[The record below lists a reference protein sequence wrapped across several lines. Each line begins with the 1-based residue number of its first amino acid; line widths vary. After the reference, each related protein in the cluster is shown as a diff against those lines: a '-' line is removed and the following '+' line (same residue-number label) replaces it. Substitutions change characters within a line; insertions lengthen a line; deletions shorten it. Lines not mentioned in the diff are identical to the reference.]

1 MEGQIEIILT
11 SLLLTLATV
20 LIISIIVLA
29 MYIERLR
36 KSIALLG
43 SSPVTLIKHGPINSE
58 KKELSCARR
67 PRPVSGT
74 CSWKSGSMESVF
86 YVPSRTGSPEV
97 FRKDDTACCQYGKPE
112 KLVEKLSEQ
121 GEN

>member
-1 MEGQIEIILT
+1 MGCHEIAIILS
-11 SLLLTLATV
+11 SLLLALAIV
-20 LIISIIVLA
+20 LIISLIILA

-43 SSPVTLIKHGPINSE
+43 SSPVTLIKQGPINSE
-58 KKELSCARR
+58 KKQSSSARR

-97 FRKDDTACCQYGKPE
+97 FRKDDTAS
-112 KLVEKLSEQ
+112 LVFNTAACNASGLTTD
-121 GEN
+121 